1 MRTALRS
8 LLVVNRSAVLG
19 AAVVVALAAVLLAAT
34 AAWLEA
40 GIRHPEA
47 PFLSAVAGS
56 FAGTLVLITVFMVA
70 SVFAGVLRQRR
81 REFALLRAVG
91 ATARQIRTS
100 VTTEVLLLL
109 ALVAPLGAVVG
120 TLLAPLVTPMLRDT
134 GIVTGGFTLGPSV
147 VPVLTTLLVLVP
159 TGFVA
164 ARLAARAATRS
175 SVTDS
180 LRASVVDA
188 PALSR
193 ARRTAAVV
201 TGALGLAAA
210 GTPFVVP
217 GTVGTASGASSA
229 ILLVVA
235 AALAGPLLV
244 HRAAL
249 RGLAM
254 AHGSAVELALA
265 NTRGFSRRFSAAVIP
280 LALLVGLGWV
290 QTGTDTA
297 VASGTEQQLRSG
309 ISADL
314 VVTSP
319 AGVTAEQA
327 ATIAT
332 LPGVAATT
340 SMGDVA
346 ASVRTEAAEEDVPAL
361 DALSWEPTSLR
372 TLSPDHGLVDPA
384 LRSGSLDELAG
395 PDTIAVSSDALALSG
410 TGLGD
415 TVDVRTEGGP
425 VVTARV
431 VAVYDRGLAFGD
443 YLVRDPGTD
452 PTGAVLVDSAAAD
465 PAAIRT
471 AVEAMGLQ
479 VATGEEHLTTA
490 TAVGD
495 GERRLSLVLIIALL
509 AFVGV
514 AAANTLVTTTRSRR
528 DELALLHR
536 TGATRGQLLRMVL
549 VETALIALASVVL
562 GTAAVVP
569 ALLGVGYGLGG
580 GLLSGLDLGAWAGFS
595 GAAVAIAV
603 VAVLPVAWRTVRS
616 H

>member
-1 MRTALRS
+1 MRAALRS

-19 AAVVVALAAVLLAAT
+19 AGVVVALAAVLLATT

-40 GIRHPEA
+40 GIRQPEA
-47 PFLSAVAGS
+47 PFLSTVAGS

-81 REFALLRAVG
+81 GEFALLRAVG

-120 TLLAPLVTPMLRDT
+120 TLLAPLVTPLLRDT
-134 GIVTGGFTLGPSV
+134 GIVPGDFTLSASAI
-147 VPVLTTLLVLVP
+147 PVLTTLLVLVP
-159 TGFVA
+159 TGFLA
-164 ARLAARAATRS
+164 ARLAARAATRTS
-175 SVTDS
+175 PTDG

-188 PALSR
+188 PRLSR
-193 ARRTAAVV
+193 GRIVAAAV
-201 TGALGLAAA
+201 TGALGLLAA

-217 GTVGTASGASSA
+217 GTVGAASGASSA
-229 ILLVVA
+229 ILMIVA

-244 HRAAL
+244 HRAAR

-254 AHGSAVELALA
+254 ARGSALELALA
-265 NTRGFSRRFSAAVIP
+265 NTRGFSSRFSAAVIP

-297 VASGTEQQLRSG
+297 VARAAEQQLRAG

-314 VVTSP
+314 VVMSP
-319 AGVTAEQA
+319 AGVTVEQA
-327 ATIAT
+327 AAVAT

-340 SMGDVA
+340 SMGDVS
-346 ASVRTEAAEEDVPAL
+346 ASVRTEAPDEDVPAL
-361 DALSWEPTSLR
+361 DGLAWEPTSLR
-372 TLSPDHGLVDPA
+372 TLSADHALVDPSV
-384 LRSGSLDELAG
+384 RSGSLDELAG
-395 PDTIAVSSDALALSG
+395 PDTIAVSSEALALSG

-415 TVDVRTEGGP
+415 TVDLRVEGGP
-425 VVTARV
+425 VVAARV

-443 YLVRDPGTD
+443 YLVRDPGTG
-452 PTGAVLVDSAAAD
+452 PTGAVLVDASAAD
-465 PAAIRT
+465 PAGVRT
-471 AVEAMGLQ
+471 AVEEMGLT
-479 VATGEEHLTTA
+479 VSTEEEHLVTA
-490 TAVGD
+490 TASAD

-549 VETALIALASVVL
+549 VETAFIALASVAL
-562 GTAAVVP
+562 GTLAVVP

-580 GLLSGLDLGAWAGFS
+580 GLLSGIDLAAWAGFS
-595 GAAVAIAV
+595 GAAIVIAV
-603 VAVLPVAWRTVRS
+603 IAVLPVAWRMVRTR
-616 H
+616 